1 MSRVNDDN
9 VDENRIIDN
18 NQNDDHN
25 DHIDHNDDDND
36 NNFDNNFGNGDQTI
50 MILQA
55 MHFGEPLVCEKAR
68 FSESKQML
76 RRLHS

>member
-9 VDENRIIDN
+9 VDENHIIDN

-36 NNFDNNFGNGDQTI
+36 NNFHNGNGDQTI

-68 FSESKQML
+68 FSESKQIL